1 MYHYHKFF
9 KNDMQM
15 YLNIRV
21 LSLSIAVLVLLASS
35 LRPLAY
41 SKEAEKELSVGGRF
55 HHDTSLT
62 WRGVI
67 GDVFRSKPKKP
78 PQYKNYPDSKVIK
91 LPKPVYHGI
100 TLEESIEKRRSVRN
114 YSGKLLTLSQ
124 LSQLLFS
131 AQGITGKLY
140 DQPLRTAPSAGALY
154 PIEIYVIANDVEGMT
169 CGIYH
174 YAVLNHSLELVKSG
188 DFRKEIT
195 AAGLEQE
202 MLGDADVT
210 FILSA
215 VFDRVRHKYG
225 ERGFRYAYIEAGH
238 ISQNIYL
245 QAVSLGLGSVS
256 VGAFLDEEINK
267 LIGIDGRTEAVIYIH
282 AVGTL

>member
-1 MYHYHKFF
+1 
-9 KNDMQM
+9 M
-15 YLNIRV
+15 YLNIRT
-21 LSLSIAVLVLLASS
+21 LSLAIASFVLFTNSFGLS
-35 LRPLAY
+35 AY
-41 SKEAEKELSVGGRF
+41 SKDAEKEFSPGERF
-55 HHDTSLT
+55 HHNTSLT

-114 YSGKLLTLSQ
+114 YSDKLLTLSQ

-140 DQPLRTAPSAGALY
+140 DQPLRTAPSAGAPY

-174 YAVLNHSLELVKSG
+174 YAVRNHSLELVKSG
-188 DFRKEIT
+188 DFRKELT

-225 ERGFRYAYIEAGH
+225 ERGFRYAYIEAEH

>member
-1 MYHYHKFF
+1 MCHYHKFF

-15 YLNIRV
+15 YLNIRT
-21 LSLSIAVLVLLASS
+21 LSLAIASFVLFTNSFGLS
-35 LRPLAY
+35 AY
-41 SKEAEKELSVGGRF
+41 SKDAEKEFSPGERF
-55 HHDTSLT
+55 HHNTSLT

-91 LPKPVYHGI
+91 LPKPVYHRI

-114 YSGKLLTLSQ
+114 YSDKLLTLSQ

-140 DQPLRTAPSAGALY
+140 DQPLRTAPSAGAPY

-174 YAVLNHSLELVKSG
+174 YAVRNHSLELVKSG
-188 DFRKEIT
+188 DFRKELT

-225 ERGFRYAYIEAGH
+225 ERGFRYAYIEAEH

>member
-15 YLNIRV
+15 YLNIRA

-41 SKEAEKELSVGGRF
+41 SKEAEKEFSPGERF

-78 PQYKNYPDSKVIK
+78 PQYKNYPDSKIIK
-91 LPKPVYHGI
+91 LPKPAYRGI
-100 TLEESIEKRRSVRN
+100 TLEESIEKRRSIRN
-114 YSGKLLTLSQ
+114 YSSKPLTMSQ

-140 DQPLRTAPSAGALY
+140 DQSLRTAPSAGALY
-154 PIEIYVIANDVEGMT
+154 PLEVYVIANDVEDLPR
-169 CGIYH
+169 GIYH

-210 FILSA
+210 FVLSA
-215 VFDRVRHKYG
+215 VFDRVCYKYG

-245 QAVSLGLGSVS
+245 QAVSLRLGSVS

-267 LIGIDGRTEAVIYIH
+267 LIGIDGRTEAVIYLH